1 MILHDL
7 TATCYSRLAFVGCC
21 SMRPGCKRDAEHKGL
36 LALSLPLQKLRRNPS
51 CGVET
56 NQLLT
61 GCMSGGSLDLEATL
75 EAMSQLY
82 KTGARLQDAS
92 GVMGGGRRILRCP
105 SNAGAPALVG
115 AASLF
120 LAQDAQAAKALLGL
134 IPNGCTL
141 AWANRLLCHVP
152 TLWNTSPHC
161 GHDDLQHSIAWFSLH
176 GRPRT
181 GDPSQATNSRV
192 HHGRRH

>member
-1 MILHDL
+1 
-7 TATCYSRLAFVGCC
+7 
-21 SMRPGCKRDAEHKGL
+21 MRPGCKRDAEHKGL

-92 GVMGGGRRILRCP
+92 GVMGG
-105 SNAGAPALVG
+105 AV
-115 AASLF
+115 AS
-120 LAQDAQAAKALLGL
+120 
-134 IPNGCTL
+134 
-141 AWANRLLCHVP
+141 
-152 TLWNTSPHC
+152 
-161 GHDDLQHSIAWFSLH
+161 
-176 GRPRT
+176 
-181 GDPSQATNSRV
+181 
-192 HHGRRH
+192 